1 MKKYV
6 KCLSFFMAILMLF
19 MALPITS
26 FAAKQETYIKEIRI
40 STASTADAAKK
51 FLTDNGYAVVDTDL
65 NQKTG
70 KDYVYIGY
78 KTTTN
83 PDEAITDISLMQ
95 MDGGYSFSEY
105 EAMVERKRAML
116 EEIINSFAATVVEAR
131 SNYVAGHQGAA
142 AAYKIFD
149 RFVEDDSGKTLAELF
164 FGAA

>member
-1 MKKYV
+1 MKMFL
-6 KCLSFFMAILMLF
+6 KCLSLFMAILMLF

-51 FLTDNGYAVVDTDL
+51 WLTDNGYTVVDTDL

-105 EAMVERKRAML
+105 EALLEQKTQQINNML
-116 EEIINSFAATVVEAR
+116 DSLSAWLAEAR
-131 SNYVAGHQGAA
+131 ANLAAGMKNAQGA
-142 AAYKIFD
+142 
-149 RFVEDDSGKTLAELF
+149 REV
-164 FGAA
+164 

>member
-1 MKKYV
+1 MRKSTKIISLILTV
-6 KCLSFFMAILMLF
+6 FMLVT
-19 MALPITS
+19 ALPITS

-51 FLTDNGYAVVDTDL
+51 WLTDNGYIVVDVDL

-70 KDYVYIGY
+70 KDCVYIGY

-105 EAMVERKRAML
+105 EALLEQKTQQINNML
-116 EEIINSFAATVVEAR
+116 DSIDTCLTEA
-131 SNYVAGHQGAA
+131 
-142 AAYKIFD
+142 
-149 RFVEDDSGKTLAELF
+149 
-164 FGAA
+164 